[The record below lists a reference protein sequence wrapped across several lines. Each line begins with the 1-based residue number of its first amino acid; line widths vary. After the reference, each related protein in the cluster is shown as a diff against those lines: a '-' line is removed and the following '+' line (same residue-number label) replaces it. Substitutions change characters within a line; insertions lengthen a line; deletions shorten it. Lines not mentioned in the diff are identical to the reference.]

1 MFCPVC
7 GRTLVGPAAA
17 EVPFPIFVCSHDG
30 VIHDQRRE
38 LWHGLPDEPAKLHCP
53 VCGAA
58 MESEPK
64 TAAARIF
71 FCYQCGT
78 TYDRE
83 RHAWFGLAYYRT
95 R

>member
-1 MFCPVC
+1 VFCPVC
-7 GRTLVGPAAA
+7 GRALVGPASPT
-17 EVPFPIFVCSHDG
+17 VPFPIFVCPHDG

-38 LWHGLPDEPAKLHCP
+38 LWHGLPDAIPKLHCP
-53 VCGAA
+53 ICGAA
-58 MESEPK
+58 MEFEPK
-64 TAAARIF
+64 DPPHRIF

-83 RHAWFGLAYYRT
+83 RSAWFGLAYYRD